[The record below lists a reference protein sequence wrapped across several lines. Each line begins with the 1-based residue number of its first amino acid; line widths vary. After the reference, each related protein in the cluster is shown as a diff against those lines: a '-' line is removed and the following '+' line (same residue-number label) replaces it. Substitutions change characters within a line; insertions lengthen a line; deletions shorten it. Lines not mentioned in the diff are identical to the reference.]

1 MPVSFR
7 TSIFLGASSVV
18 CFRFVLL
25 FVMFPSLQYL
35 CVWLVLPNSGT
46 LVAAVRSRGAGW
58 RHHLSSSGKTNYI
71 CRQPDLMISPNFR
84 YALRKSAL
92 SERGVT

>member
-35 CVWLVLPNSGT
+35 CVWLVLPNPGRWWRPSE
-46 LVAAVRSRGAGW
+46 VAGQGGAIIFQVLG
-58 RHHLSSSGKTNYI
+58 RPI
-71 CRQPDLMISPNFR
+71 I
-84 YALRKSAL
+84 YA
-92 SERGVT
+92 GNQT